1 MPWAQKCALLR
12 RACYKGRMARNASTF
27 PPGRGPGRGGPARG
41 AGWGGPASGAGRPRA
56 LFTQDCQPAPEA
68 KIAGREFATE
78 ARRRV
83 IERLPEILEAQ
94 FARALD
100 PAHPQ
105 GHAAAK
111 DLLDRIMPPESRQ
124 TIMGDGS
131 PPRFVIAA
139 PVEMTPEEWSRTYG
153 PGG

>member
-1 MPWAQKCALLR
+1 MNPTKGEAMPKTRTTRIGNGA
-12 RACYKGRMARNASTF
+12 GH
-27 PPGRGPGRGGPARG
+27 GGPAKG
-41 AGWGGPASGAGRPRA
+41 AGWGGPANGTGRPCAR
-56 LFTQDCQPAPEA
+56 FTPENQPAPEA
-68 KIAGREFATE
+68 KVAGKEFAAE

-100 PAHPQ
+100 ISHPQ

-111 DLLDRIMPPESRQ
+111 DLLDRICPPESRQ
-124 TIMGDGS
+124 TIAGDGS

-139 PVEMTPEEWSRTYG
+139 PVEMTPKEWSRTYG

>member
-1 MPWAQKCALLR
+1 MAPFRPPR
-12 RACYKGRMARNASTF
+12 RGCYKRGMARNASTF
-27 PPGRGPGRGGPARG
+27 PPGRGPGRGGPAKG
-41 AGWGGPASGAGRPRA
+41 AGWGGPANGAGRPRA
-56 LFTQDCQPAPEA
+56 LFTPENQPAPEA
-68 KIAGREFATE
+68 KVAGREFAAE

-100 PAHPQ
+100 ISHPQ

>member
-1 MPWAQKCALLR
+1 MGQWDTRPP
-12 RACYKGRMARNASTF
+12 CYNGRMTRNASTF

-41 AGWGGPASGAGRPRA
+41 AGYGGPANGAGRPRA

-68 KIAGREFATE
+68 KVAGREFAAE

-100 PAHPQ
+100 ISHPQ

>member
-1 MPWAQKCALLR
+1 MT
-12 RACYKGRMARNASTF
+12 RNASTF
-27 PPGRGPGRGGPARG
+27 PPGRGKGLGGPAKG
-41 AGWGGPASGAGRPRA
+41 AGYGGPANGAGRPRA

-68 KIAGREFATE
+68 KVAGREFAAE

-100 PAHPQ
+100 ISHPQ

-111 DLLDRIMPPESRQ
+111 DLLDRICPPESRQ
-124 TIMGDGS
+124 TIAGDGS
-131 PPRFVIAA
+131 LPRFVIAA

>member
-1 MPWAQKCALLR
+1 
-12 RACYKGRMARNASTF
+12 MARNASTF
-27 PPGRGPGRGGPARG
+27 AAGRGKGHGGPAKG
-41 AGWGGPASGAGRPRA
+41 AGWGGPANGAGRPRA
-56 LFTQDCQPAPEA
+56 RFTPENQPAPEA
-68 KIAGREFATE
+68 KVAGREFAAE

-83 IERLPEILEAQ
+83 IERLPEILAAQ
-94 FARALD
+94 FQRALD
-100 PAHPQ
+100 TAHPQ

-111 DLLDRIMPPESRQ
+111 DLLDRICPPETRQ

>member
-1 MPWAQKCALLR
+1 MT
-12 RACYKGRMARNASTF
+12 RNASTF
-27 PPGRGPGRGGPARG
+27 PPGRGKGLGGPAKG
-41 AGWGGPASGAGRPRA
+41 AGYGGPANGAGRPRA

-68 KIAGREFATE
+68 KVAGREFAAE

-83 IERLPEILEAQ
+83 IERLPEILAAQ
-94 FARALD
+94 FERALD
-100 PAHPQ
+100 ISHPQ

-111 DLLDRIMPPESRQ
+111 DLLDRICPPESRQ
-124 TIMGDGS
+124 TITGDGS